1 MIIDY
6 DKLKELR
13 ENNKNKKIV
22 LVLGSFDL
30 IHFEHVNFINDAKKL
45 GDILVVAVK
54 DNLSVKLKGDDRPII
69 DEEQRL
75 FMVDNLKSVD
85 YSILTTKHYDLKLLN
100 KDLVIP
106 NNKENYN
113 WWEIFYEIFEKLRPD
128 ILYYENSKLY
138 QDSRVLI
145 SKMFGVKLVERVRTE
160 RISTTKIINK
170 IRSNQLK

>member
-1 MIIDY
+1 
-6 DKLKELR
+6 
-13 ENNKNKKIV
+13 
-22 LVLGSFDL
+22 
-30 IHFEHVNFINDAKKL
+30 
-45 GDILVVAVK
+45 
-54 DNLSVKLKGDDRPII
+54 
-69 DEEQRL
+69 
-75 FMVDNLKSVD
+75 MVDNLKSVD